1 MPGGDGKGPYGGS
14 GRGLGPGGGRRD
26 GSGRGK
32 GQGRPMNKKDRG
44 FYGHMNPPKLR
55 SNKVKIAGC

>member
-1 MPGGDGKGPYGGS
+1 MPGGDGRGPVGGI

-32 GQGRPMNKKDRG
+32 SSY
-44 FYGHMNPPKLR
+44 FYRRRKLR
-55 SNKVKIAGC
+55 NGRMVMFRNEIKERNR

>member
-1 MPGGDGKGPYGGS
+1 MAPGGDGRGPIGGA

-32 GQGRPMNKKDRG
+32 GAY
-44 FYGHMNPPKLR
+44 FYRRRKLR
-55 SNKVKIAGC
+55 NGRAVMLRNRI

>member
-1 MPGGDGKGPYGGS
+1 MPGGDGRGPIGGQ

-32 GQGRPMNKKDRG
+32 GAFRYRRQ
-44 FYGHMNPPKLR
+44 KLR
-55 SNKVKIAGC
+55 SGRTIVTKY